1 MRKLLF
7 ILFGGCLLYSCSPK
21 YYIPNTQNVPLLT
34 EKGETNLTVAGN
46 ANQAEVQG
54 AYAITNG
61 LAVKANAGL
70 FIPSDQ
76 DNGNG
81 GSGKFI
87 ELGAGYFKPLEH
99 HFVFEAY
106 GIAGIGSVE
115 NHFPSTVADYPQT
128 SGEISATV
136 FRYGLQTNFGYK
148 IKHFSAG
155 LSSRFVHLNYS
166 NIEGNLIYDNTQQ
179 TEYLED
185 NRSNFLIEPALTIRG
200 GFEKFKIQ
208 AQYGYSFN
216 LSNSEFKQDNAFVT
230 LGLNFNFK

>member
-7 ILFGGCLLYSCSPK
+7 ALVGGCLLYSCSPK
-21 YYIPNTQNVPLLT
+21 YYIPNTQNVPFLT

-46 ANQAEVQG
+46 ANQVEVQG

-61 LAVKANAGL
+61 LAVKANGGL
-70 FIPSDQ
+70 FIPSDE

-81 GSGKFI
+81 GSGKFV
-87 ELGAGYFKPLEH
+87 ELGLGYFKPLEH
-99 HFVFEAY
+99 NFVFEAY

-136 FRYGLQTNFGYK
+136 MRYGLQTNFGYK
-148 IKHFSAG
+148 RKHFTGG

-166 NIEGNLIYDNTQQ
+166 NIDGNLIFDNTEQ
-179 TEYLED
+179 TEYLRD
-185 NRSNFLIEPALTIRG
+185 NRSHFLIEPALTIRA
-200 GFEKFKIQ
+200 GFEKFKLQ